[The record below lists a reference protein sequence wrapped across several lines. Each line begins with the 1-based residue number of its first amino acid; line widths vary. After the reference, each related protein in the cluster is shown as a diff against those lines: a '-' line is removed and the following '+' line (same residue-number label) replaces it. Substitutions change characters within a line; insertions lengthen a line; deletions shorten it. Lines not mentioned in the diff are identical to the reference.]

1 MPDQIHRRSSE
12 PIRRAATRGGVVAR
26 VAAALALLGGLLA
39 AGCNVIVPV
48 AYVIEGPGTI
58 PADFTLRDTSTAVFV
73 DDRDSAFPRTSLR
86 AMVGSEITDR
96 LIANEVLQARM
107 LVDARD
113 VMALVRG
120 LETSDNRVSI
130 ERIGREAGVEQVI
143 YVKLKGFALTLDGV
157 TPRPTAVCNVK
168 VLDLA
173 AGVCVYPGDGSP
185 TGREVVAQT
194 REVDPALFESF
205 AKRRVVED
213 DLAIE
218 LGKTVA
224 ELFYEHERVE
234 LGENLG
240 IR

>member
-1 MPDQIHRRSSE
+1 MPDHTASE
-12 PIRRAATRGGVVAR
+12 RTWPARLGIAR
-26 VAAALALLGGLLA
+26 VAAALALLGGLLT

-58 PADFTLRDTSTAVFV
+58 PADYTLRDTSTAVFV

-86 AMVGSEITDR
+86 AIVGNEITNR
-96 LIANEVLQARM
+96 LIANKALPASM
-107 LVDARD
+107 LVDAGD

-120 LETSDNRVSI
+120 LETSDSRVSI
-130 ERIGREAGVEQVI
+130 ERIGREAGVEQVV
-143 YVKLKGFALTLDGV
+143 YVELKGFALTLDGV

-168 VLDLA
+168 VIDLA
-173 AGVCVYPGDGSP
+173 AGIRVYPGDGSP
-185 TGREVVAQT
+185 TGREIVSQI
-194 REVDPALFESF
+194 REVDPSLFQSF
-205 AKRRVVED
+205 AKRRKVED
-213 DLAIE
+213 DLATE

>member
-1 MPDQIHRRSSE
+1 MPEHANHER
-12 PIRRAATRGGVVAR
+12 PTRPRHVPTPPTGLARVVAM
-26 VAAALALLGGLLA
+26 VALLGGLLA

-86 AMVGSEITDR
+86 AMVGTEITDR
-96 LIANEVLQARM
+96 LIANKAVEARM

-120 LETSDNRVSI
+120 LETSESRVSI
-130 ERIGREAGVEQVI
+130 ERIGREAGVEQVV
-143 YVKLKGFALTLDGV
+143 YVELKGFALTLDGV

-168 VLDLA
+168 VIDLA
-173 AGVCVYPGDGSP
+173 AGLRVYPGDGSP
-185 TGREVVAQT
+185 TGREVVAQI
-194 REVDPALFESF
+194 REVDPSLFQSF
-205 AKRRVVED
+205 AKRRKVED

>member
-1 MPDQIHRRSSE
+1 MSDRHHASPR
-12 PIRRAATRGGVVAR
+12 PVAARVVAM
-26 VAAALALLGGLLA
+26 LALVGGLLA

-58 PADFTLRDTSTAVFV
+58 PAEFELRDTSTAVFI
-73 DDRDSAFPRTSLR
+73 DDRDNAFPRTALR
-86 AMVGSEITDR
+86 AMVGVEITDL
-96 LIANEVLQARM
+96 LIANEVLPARM
-107 LVDARD
+107 LVDSRD

-120 LETSDNRVSI
+120 LETSSTRVSI

-143 YVKLKGFALTLDGV
+143 YVELKGFALTLDGV
-157 TPRPTAVCNVK
+157 TPRPTSVCNVK

-173 AGVCVYPGDGSP
+173 AGMRVYPPEGSP
-185 TGREVVAQT
+185 QGRETVAQI

-205 AKRRVVED
+205 AKRRRIED
-213 DLAIE
+213 DLAAE
-218 LGKTVA
+218 LGKVVA
-224 ELFYEHERVE
+224 QLFYEHERVD

>member
-1 MPDQIHRRSSE
+1 MPDTNHRSSSS
-12 PIRRAATRGGVVAR
+12 PIRAR
-26 VAAALALLGGLLA
+26 VIAGLLLVAASVA

-58 PADFTLRDTSTAVFV
+58 PAEFVLRDTSTAVFV
-73 DDRDSAFPRTSLR
+73 DDRDNAFPRTALR
-86 AMVGSEITDR
+86 AIVGVEITQA
-96 LIANEVLQARM
+96 LIDNKAVTPQN

-113 VMALVRG
+113 VIALVRA
-120 LETSDNRVSI
+120 LETSGTRASI
-130 ERIGREAGVEQVI
+130 ERIGREAGVEQVV
-143 YVKLKGFALTLDGV
+143 YVELEGFSLTLDGV
-157 TPRPTAVCNVK
+157 TPRPTAVCSVK

-173 AGVCVYPGDGSP
+173 AGMRVFPADG
-185 TGREVVAQT
+185 TDN

-213 DLAIE
+213 DLAVR
-218 LGKTVA
+218 LGRDVA
-224 ELFYEHERVE
+224 KLFYEHERVD

>member
-1 MPDQIHRRSSE
+1 MPDHDSSD
-12 PIRRAATRGGVVAR
+12 RNSSAR
-26 VAAALALLGGLLA
+26 LVLARLAAAIALLGGLVT

-58 PADFTLRDTSTAVFV
+58 PAEFTLRDTSTAVFV

-86 AMVGSEITDR
+86 LMVGAEITNR
-96 LIANEVLQARM
+96 LIANKALQARM
-107 LVDARD
+107 LVDPGD

-120 LETSDNRVSI
+120 LETSEKRVSI
-130 ERIGREAGVEQVI
+130 ERIGREAGVEQIV
-143 YVKLKGFALTLDGV
+143 YVELNGFALTLDGV

-168 VLDLA
+168 VLDIA
-173 AGVCVYPGDGSP
+173 AGIRVYPGEGSP
-185 TGREVVAQT
+185 TGREVVAQI
-194 REVDPALFESF
+194 REVDPSLFQSF
-205 AKRRVVED
+205 AKRRKVED